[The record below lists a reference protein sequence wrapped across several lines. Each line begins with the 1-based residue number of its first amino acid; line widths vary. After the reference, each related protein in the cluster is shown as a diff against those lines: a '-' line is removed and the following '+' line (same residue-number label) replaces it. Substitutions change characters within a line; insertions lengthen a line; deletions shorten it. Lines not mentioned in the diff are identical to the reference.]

1 VSKSLLIV
9 SFLSFQGLC
18 HAQTVAPG
26 ATARELPDAPHSELA
41 RVLKPGFRRTG
52 FLDAA
57 NSLPAPKRPAS
68 RLPAPASL
76 VGLRLTLKLI
86 GPVTSKMPTGA
97 KIQARLERAL
107 VQHGDLVVPEGTLFE
122 GYLATK
128 PARRFMRPGSIRIVF
143 DRLILANGE
152 GQSVN
157 LSLVSSDSPNVRS
170 DAEGRLHPT
179 ISKKRLAIQLG
190 GSALT
195 AKLADD
201 LAELAGGTAVGAGTA
216 RFIGA
221 GAAAT
226 FFALQ
231 KGREVKLDAG
241 DELKV
246 EFGRTADSLGD
257 CTRLGN

>member
-9 SFLSFQGLC
+9 SFLCFQGLC
-18 HAQTVAPG
+18 HAQTVAPS
-26 ATARELPDAPHSELA
+26 ATAKELPDAPHSELA
-41 RVLKPGFRRTG
+41 SFLKPRFRRAG
-52 FLDAA
+52 FFDAE
-57 NSLPAPKRPAS
+57 NSLPASKPPVS

-76 VGLRLTLKLI
+76 VGLRLTLKVMR
-86 GPVTSKMPTGA
+86 PVTSKMPTGT

-107 VQHGDLVVPEGTLFE
+107 VQHGDLVVPEGALFE
-122 GYLATK
+122 GHLATK
-128 PARRFMRPGSIRIVF
+128 RAGRFMRSGSMLIVF
-143 DRLILANGE
+143 DRLVLPNGE
-152 GQSVN
+152 EQSVN

-190 GSALT
+190 GTALT

-221 GAAAT
+221 GSAAT

-231 KGREVKLDAG
+231 KGREVKLNAG
-241 DELKV
+241 DELNV
-246 EFGRTADSLGD
+246 EFGRVADLMGD
-257 CTRLGN
+257 SPRPGN

>member
-1 VSKSLLIV
+1 MPKFLLLV
-9 SFLSFQGLC
+9 SFLCFQGLC

-26 ATARELPDAPHSELA
+26 ATAGELPDAPHSESVG
-41 RVLKPGFRRTG
+41 VLTAGFRRTG
-52 FLDAA
+52 FFDAA
-57 NSLPAPKRPAS
+57 NGLPASRPPVS

-86 GPVTSKMPTGA
+86 NPVTSKMPTGT

-107 VQHGDLVVPEGTLFE
+107 AQHGDLIVPEGTLFE
-122 GYLATK
+122 GHLATK
-128 PARRFMRPGSIRIVF
+128 PAGPFMRPGSMLIVF
-143 DRLILANGE
+143 DRLVLANGE
-152 GQSVN
+152 EQGVN

-179 ISKKRLAIQLG
+179 INKKRLAIQLG
-190 GSALT
+190 GTALT

-231 KGREVKLDAG
+231 KGREVKLNAG
-241 DELKV
+241 DELNV
-246 EFGRTADSLGD
+246 EFGRAADSLGGS
-257 CTRLGN
+257 TRLGN